1 MFTLNTE
8 HDKSYQFP
16 IECSKKATEYR
27 SQREN
32 IIWKQHKQ
40 VIKNQNIPRF
50 KPKANR
56 KPQNKKME
64 STKMNKCEK
73 GYTYGYITPLQ
84 GDGW

>member
-1 MFTLNTE
+1 MKTTQT
-8 HDKSYQFP
+8 S
-16 IECSKKATEYR
+16 
-27 SQREN
+27 
-32 IIWKQHKQ
+32 
-40 VIKNQNIPRF
+40 IKNQNIPRF

-84 GDGW
+84 GDG